1 MNLIAKL
8 KIGTRLS
15 LAFGLM
21 LVFMVGVA
29 LTGGMGTRTVKSG
42 VTDIYENKT
51 VPLGQIAEINQLI
64 VRNRLLM
71 AEMINDINSVN
82 FRVPEVEDNILRAE
96 DLLNKYKATPHDA
109 DEQKVLLEFE
119 DLYGKYVNDALR
131 PGMELLRTYN
141 QEEGKNFYNTI
152 VVPFGEDVIGAGD
165 QLANVTRESAAKEY
179 VRSSKAADVV
189 QMVVAGV
196 AVLAVVLGILCSFVI
211 TRSIVV
217 PIRRAVEVANTVAAG
232 DLTSN
237 IDGRGSD
244 ETAQLLQALHVMNDS
259 LVRVVSEVR
268 QSSDSISTG
277 STEIARGN
285 SDLSQRTEAQ
295 ASNLEETAASM
306 EELTA
311 TVKQNTETS
320 RQASQL
326 AQVAREAAFK
336 GGEVVGEVVKT
347 MEDITGSSRKIAD
360 IIGVIDGIAFQTNIL
375 ALNAAVEAARAG
387 EQGRGFAVVAGEV
400 RTLAQRS
407 AQAAKE
413 IKVLIEASVTSV
425 DAGSRLVGRAGQSM
439 DNIVTQVQRVTD
451 LIGEITA
458 ASEEQSNGIAQ
469 VGGAVAQL
477 DQVTQ
482 QNAALVEQS
491 AAAAESLRLQAAN
504 LTEVVSAFK
513 LAGHVGGGYQQ
524 PYSMGQAA
532 LDAPDEADG
541 YDAPRLEAA

>member
-8 KIGTRLS
+8 KIGTRLA
-15 LAFGLM
+15 LGFGLM
-21 LVFMVGVA
+21 LLFMAGVA
-29 LTGGMGTRTVKSG
+29 LTGGIGAAIVKSG
-42 VTDIYENKT
+42 LVDIYQNKT
-51 VPLGQIAEINQLI
+51 VPLGQMAEINQLI

-71 AEMINDINSVN
+71 VEMVNDINSVN
-82 FRVPEVEDNILRAE
+82 FRIPEVEDNILRAE
-96 DLLNKYKATPHDA
+96 ELWKSYKALPHEG
-109 DEQKVLLEFE
+109 DERKQVVEFE
-119 DLYGKYVNDALR
+119 DLYNKYVNDALR
-131 PGMELLRTYN
+131 PGMELLRSYN
-141 QEEGKNFYNTI
+141 QEEGKNFYNTV
-152 VVPFGEDVIGAGD
+152 VVPFGEDVIGAAD
-165 QLANVTRESAAKEY
+165 QLGNTTKESAAKQFDH
-179 VRSSKAADVV
+179 STKAANLV

-196 AVLAVVLGILCSFVI
+196 AVVAVVLGILCSFFI
-211 TRSIVV
+211 TRSIVM
-217 PIRRAVEVANTVAAG
+217 PIRKAVDVANTVAAG
-232 DLTSN
+232 DLTSV
-237 IDGRGSD
+237 IAQGGSD
-244 ETAQLLQALHVMNDS
+244 ETGQLLHALHVMNDS

-268 QSSDSISTG
+268 QGSDSIATG

-347 MEDITGSSRKIAD
+347 MNDITGSSRKIAD

-413 IKVLIEASVTSV
+413 IKVLIEASVSSV

-451 LIGEITA
+451 LISEITA

-469 VGGAVAQL
+469 VGSAVAQL

-491 AAAAESLRLQAAN
+491 AAAAESLRTQAAN

-513 LAGHVGGGYQQ
+513 LSGGSGGGYR
-524 PYSMGQAA
+524 PT
-532 LDAPDEADG
+532 
-541 YDAPRLEAA
+541 YDAQMALESPEDEGYNTLRLEAAA